1 MAKKTDTP
9 SDGLDTDD
17 GEGWLSG
24 MVADEDDLDRPSLW
38 RLGAWGV
45 GAVGAMIVGL
55 MAVQL
60 PVNAQR
66 TQLAAGDIAGHTQR
80 VEHAIRENSLEA
92 RRLATAIETLSG
104 DRDRAFTRLS
114 ALEQGLEGVTGSISK
129 MDERMTP
136 VSWPSVA
143 APVLDSPPAA
153 VAVQQAVATMAA
165 PVAPAT
171 TPARTQAAPA
181 AERTEVMAAIE
192 PQAIAIPLKPPS
204 VIEAKPIP
212 EAQAA
217 TETNAPIQVS
227 APVHDDALA
236 ARTDFGVDLGS
247 AHSMDGLR
255 ALWRGVSSAHK
266 TQFEGLRPVIAVQE
280 RKNGLGV
287 QLRLIA
293 GPIKDAATAAR
304 ICAVLSDADRDCKT
318 AAFEG
323 QRLSLPNKPVEAAPT
338 PAPRKP
344 RRQSAARTPPPVS
357 PPAAAQP
364 AAPAAEPAAEPST
377 LASLLRFR

>member
-1 MAKKTDTP
+1 MAKKTDT

-45 GAVGAMIVGL
+45 GAVGAMMVGL

-92 RRLATAIETLSG
+92 RRLAAAIETLGG

-129 MDERMTP
+129 MDERMAP
-136 VSWPSVA
+136 VSWPSAA

-153 VAVQQAVATMAA
+153 IAVPQAVVVAA
-165 PVAPAT
+165 PVAPA
-171 TPARTQAAPA
+171 AAPA
-181 AERTEVMAAIE
+181 RSEAAPAPAVVRTDVVAAIE
-192 PQAIAIPLKPPS
+192 PQPSAIPVKPPS

-227 APVHDDALA
+227 APVHDDPLA

-255 ALWRGVSSAHK
+255 ALWRGISSAHK

-293 GPIKDAATAAR
+293 GPIKDAAAAAR

-323 QRLSLPNKPVEAAPT
+323 QRLSLPNKPAEAAPT

-344 RRQSAARTPPPVS
+344 RRHSAARTPPPAS

-364 AAPAAEPAAEPST
+364 AAPAAEPST

>member
-1 MAKKTDTP
+1 MHKKTDTS
-9 SDGLDTDD
+9 SDGLGPDD
-17 GEGWLSG
+17 DDGWLSG
-24 MVADEDDLDRPSLW
+24 MVADEDDFDRPSLW
-38 RLGAWGV
+38 RLGAWGT
-45 GAVGAMIVGL
+45 GAIGATIVGL

-66 TQLAAGDIAGHTQR
+66 TQLFAGDIASQTQK

-92 RRLATAIETLSG
+92 RRLAAAVETLSG

-129 MDERMTP
+129 IDERTP
-136 VSWPSVA
+136 PAAVWPSAA
-143 APVLDSPPAA
+143 APVLDSLPVIVTAPQTVVAAAAPVVAPARAEAAPPAA
-153 VAVQQAVATMAA
+153 AERIELAAVEPQT
-165 PVAPAT
+165 PPIPAT
-171 TPARTQAAPA
+171 
-181 AERTEVMAAIE
+181 
-192 PQAIAIPLKPPS
+192 PPS

-212 EAQAA
+212 ELQAA
-217 TETNAPIQVS
+217 TETNAAPQAAS
-227 APVHDDALA
+227 TQDDAPV
-236 ARTDFGVDLGS
+236 ARTDFGIDLGS

-255 ALWRGVSSAHK
+255 ALWRGISGTHK
-266 TQFEGLRPVIAVQE
+266 AQLEGLRPVISVQE

-293 GPIKDAATAAR
+293 GPIKDAAAAAR

-323 QRLSLPNKPVEAAPT
+323 QRLSLPNKPAEAAPA

-344 RRQSAARTPPPVS
+344 RRHSAARTPPA

-364 AAPAAEPAAEPST
+364 AAPAAEPST

>member
-1 MAKKTDTP
+1 MAGDATRKMAKKTDTS
-9 SDGLDTDD
+9 SDGLGPDD
-17 GEGWLSG
+17 EDGWLSG

-45 GAVGAMIVGL
+45 GAIGATIVGL

-66 TQLAAGDIAGHTQR
+66 TQLAGGDMAGHTQKI
-80 VEHAIRENSLEA
+80 EHAIRENGLEA
-92 RRLATAIETLSG
+92 RRLAAAIETLGG

-129 MDERMTP
+129 MDERMAP
-136 VSWPSVA
+136 VSWPSA
-143 APVLDSPPAA
+143 ATPVLDSLP
-153 VAVQQAVATMAA
+153 VIVAA
-165 PVAPAT
+165 PQTVVAA
-171 TPARTQAAPA
+171 AAPA
-181 AERTEVMAAIE
+181 AVPARAEATPAPAVERIEVAAIE
-192 PQAIAIPLKPPS
+192 PQATVIPAKPPS

-212 EAQAA
+212 ELQAA
-217 TETNAPIQVS
+217 TETNAAPQV
-227 APVHDDALA
+227 APAQDDALA
-236 ARTDFGVDLGS
+236 ARTDFGIDLGS
-247 AHSMDGLR
+247 ANSMDGLR
-255 ALWRGVSSAHK
+255 ALWRGISGTHK
-266 TQFEGLRPVIAVQE
+266 TQLEGLRPVIAVQE

-323 QRLSLPNKPVEAAPT
+323 QRLSLPNKPAEAAPA

-344 RRQSAARTPPPVS
+344 RRHSAARTAPPA

-364 AAPAAEPAAEPST
+364 AAPAAEPST

>member
-1 MAKKTDTP
+1 MAKKTDT

-60 PVNAQR
+60 PMNAQR
-66 TQLAAGDIAGHTQR
+66 TQLAAGDVAGHTQR
-80 VEHAIRENSLEA
+80 VEHAIRENGLEA

-114 ALEQGLEGVTGSISK
+114 ALEQGLDGVTGSISK
-129 MDERMTP
+129 MDERMAP
-136 VSWPSVA
+136 VSWPSAA

-153 VAVQQAVATMAA
+153 IAVQQAVAA
-165 PVAPAT
+165 PIAPAAA
-171 TPARTQAAPA
+171 PARTEAAPA
-181 AERTEVMAAIE
+181 PVPQRTEVVAAVE
-192 PQAIAIPLKPPS
+192 PQATAIPLKPPS

-255 ALWRGVSSAHK
+255 ALWRGVSSTHK
-266 TQFEGLRPVIAVQE
+266 AQFEGLRPVIAVQE

-293 GPIKDAATAAR
+293 GPIKDAAAAAR

-323 QRLSLPNKPVEAAPT
+323 QRLSLPNKPAEAAPT

-344 RRQSAARTPPPVS
+344 RRQSAARTQSPAP

-364 AAPAAEPAAEPST
+364 AAPAAEPST